1 MGKYDNVT
9 MKEYMKKKKEML
21 DDLGRIRNHCEG
33 IECANCPLLFDGVT
47 SCHELEMTQTDFVL
61 ERVMEY
67 EPKVDWSK
75 VEVDTKVLVRD
86 KEDDN
91 WDKRYFAKYE
101 NGIIWAWNDGKT
113 SFTSFNCEMTE
124 WKYVKLYKGE

>member
-21 DDLGRIRNHCEG
+21 DDLGRTGNECSSIRCSECPLKSCEG
-33 IECANCPLLFDGVT
+33 IEIVNPDKA
-47 SCHELEMTQTDFVL
+47 L

-75 VEVDTKVLVRD
+75 VEVDTKVLVKLYEQNSWCR
-86 KEDDN
+86 
-91 WDKRYFAKYE
+91 RHFAKYE
-101 NGIIWAWNDGKT
+101 NGKVYTYPTGLS
-113 SFTSFNCEMTE
+113 SFTYET
-124 WKYVKLYKGE
+124 YVDGTLVPWNYAKLYKGDE